1 MLMSSNIAG
10 ATSDPGY
17 ISALAPSFTM
27 AKPAISGGAF
37 SSPSSLGPMLTS
49 SADILWP
56 ATIQYNLNPSGESSF
71 HDKPSHKIVWR
82 GSLDGIHVHPV
93 KDWRASQRFRLVS
106 LATSNDRTS
115 ARVVRMTKKD
125 FWGKE
130 YQYDVVTT
138 LGALNA
144 RYSNI
149 RATGQPVQCDP
160 VLCEHI
166 ATNTEFVERSSLED
180 MAKNRFVMDVDGNSC
195 VPSHSIDAKWADDL
209 AGGNRYSARFRTH
222 LMSNQV
228 PLKSTIFGEWY
239 HERIQPWVHYVR
251 FFPLQSPIDLTRV
264 QVPIRLD
271 YSDLYNV
278 LAYFDGD
285 MSESREGHHDA
296 AAAQMAADGREWA
309 ETHWRIVDMQACAS
323 RSLPRASRRRSSSVG
338 RFVSTD
344 VGVCEGDGPY

>member
-1 MLMSSNIAG
+1 MLMSSNVAG

-195 VPSHSIDAKWADDL
+195 VPL
-209 AGGNRYSARFRTH
+209 TQ
-222 LMSNQV
+222 LMRNGLMTSPVETGIVQG
-228 PLKSTIFGEWY
+228 S
-239 HERIQPWVHYVR
+239 ERI
-251 FFPLQSPIDLTRV
+251 SC
-264 QVPIRLD
+264 
-271 YSDLYNV
+271 
-278 LAYFDGD
+278 
-285 MSESREGHHDA
+285 
-296 AAAQMAADGREWA
+296 
-309 ETHWRIVDMQACAS
+309 RIKY
-323 RSLPRASRRRSSSVG
+323 RSSRPSLANG
-338 RFVSTD
+338 TTSEFSPGFTTCVSSLSSHQFI
-344 VGVCEGDGPY
+344 